1 MIPAD
6 NVVDDFKIE
15 PQPSKSWRIDLN
27 NKSVSGLVDGLEE
40 VKQTIFKILNTE
52 RYKYLIYSWNYGVEL
67 EDLYGKHVS
76 YVCAELKRRITEALV
91 QDDRIESVDSFVFD
105 TSKKRTVTVK
115 FTVHTILGD
124 TQAEKAVTY

>member
-105 TSKKRTVTVK
+105 TSKKRIVTVK

-124 TQAEKAVTY
+124 TEAEKAVTY